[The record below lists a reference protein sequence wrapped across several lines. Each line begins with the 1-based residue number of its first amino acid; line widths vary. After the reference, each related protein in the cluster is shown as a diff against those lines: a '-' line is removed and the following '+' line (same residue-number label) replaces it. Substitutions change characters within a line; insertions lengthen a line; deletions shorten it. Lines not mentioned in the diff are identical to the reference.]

1 MERQVL
7 LAVFLSFLVL
17 VLWQRWVGPPPTA
30 TPTDAV
36 IESPADERGPDPAA
50 ALQPL
55 TRVQQPAAAL
65 EPAAPVAA
73 PENFEPLVS
82 DTEPR
87 EIVVEGEYVRAVFA
101 NRGAK
106 LISWQLKQYDNDA
119 GGWVELIPAEIEP
132 AQAWPF
138 SLGVPGDPGVT
149 ARLDEA
155 LFRPSVSALQL
166 SADAATLTFEY
177 EDSSGLRA
185 RKSFTFQAEAG
196 QPYVVEFDATVTT
209 AAGSV
214 PLTMRWGP
222 ALGGIRAAA
231 SRFTQQQ
238 MPAALLYGRVFEGDL
253 LQEVDVLRAQP
264 TDLTERSR
272 YEGQFAFA
280 GVDNHY
286 FLAAALPN
294 DVETRIDYRPVS
306 SVSLEHDL
314 VAFDMTLGPD
324 QPAVQ
329 VFLGPKDF
337 DVLAA
342 VHPDLVRAVN
352 FGWLSAIVVPL
363 HRTLKWIYGFL
374 GNYGWSIVLLTV
386 LINIVIFPLRH
397 KSVVSMRKMQELAP
411 QMKAI
416 QARYAHLKATDPAKQ
431 KMQQETMELYKKHGA
446 NPVAGCLPMLL
457 TMPILFA
464 MFRLLSAAVEIRG
477 APFALWITDLSVHD
491 PLYVTPLLMSA
502 SMFVQQRLQPSA
514 ADPMQQKMMMMMP
527 IVFTFMFL
535 WAPSGL
541 VLYWLTSNLFGIG
554 QQLTTNRIIGPPKI
568 HQVRP
573 PAEGKAKPALAKKA
587 VNVEPTDHSRLED
600 KASVVTIDADV
611 NTGVAVQTVD
621 VEPTDHARF
630 EAPVPSGAASK
641 PLGDSLNLQKKRARS
656 GKRGRRSRRK

>member
-17 VLWQRWVGPPPTA
+17 VLWQRWVGPPPTP
-30 TPTDAV
+30 TPADIV
-36 IESPADERGPDPAA
+36 SESPADELGPGAVAA
-50 ALQPL
+50 PQPL
-55 TRVQQPAAAL
+55 ARVQQSAAAL
-65 EPAAPVAA
+65 EPAAPVVV
-73 PENFEPLVS
+73 PENFEPVVS
-82 DTEPR
+82 DSEPR
-87 EIVVEGEYVRAVFA
+87 EIVVESAYVRAVFA

-119 GGWVELIPAEIEP
+119 GGSVELIPAEIEP

-138 SLGVPGDPGVT
+138 SLGVPGDPQLT

-155 LFRPSVSALQL
+155 LFRPSASALQL
-166 SADAATLTFEY
+166 SADAATLTFDY

-185 RKSFTFQAEAG
+185 RKSFTFQAEAE
-196 QPYVVEFDATVTT
+196 QPYVVDFDATVTT
-209 AAGSV
+209 AAGSIPV
-214 PLTMRWGP
+214 TMRWGP
-222 ALGGIRAAA
+222 ALGGIREAA
-231 SRFTQQQ
+231 SRLTQQQ

-253 LQEVDVLRAQP
+253 LQEVDVMRARP
-264 TDLTERSR
+264 TDLAERSR

-286 FLAAALPN
+286 FLAAALPS
-294 DVETRIDYRPVS
+294 DGETRIDYRPVS

-314 VAFDMTLGPD
+314 VAFDLTVASG
-324 QPAVQ
+324 QAAVQ

-342 VHPDLVRAVN
+342 VHPDLVRAVD
-352 FGWLSAIVVPL
+352 FGWFSALVVPL
-363 HRTLKWIYGFL
+363 HRTLKWLNGFV
-374 GNYGWSIVLLTV
+374 GNYGWSIILLTV

-411 QMKAI
+411 EMKAI

-431 KMQQETMELYKKHGA
+431 KMQQETMALYKKHGA
-446 NPVAGCLPMLL
+446 NPVSGCLPMLL

-477 APFALWITDLSVHD
+477 APFTLWITDLSVHD
-491 PLYVTPLLMSA
+491 PFFVTPLLMSA

-514 ADPMQQKMMMMMP
+514 ADPMQQKMMLLMP
-527 IVFTFMFL
+527 IMFTFFFL

-568 HQVRP
+568 HKVRP
-573 PAEGKAKPALAKKA
+573 PAEGKAKPALAEK
-587 VNVEPTDHSRLED
+587 
-600 KASVVTIDADV
+600 
-611 NTGVAVQTVD
+611 TVD
-621 VEPTDHARF
+621 VEPTDHSESEEKAGGATISGERKTVEATDHTRF
-630 EAPVPSGAASK
+630 DAPDRVDPSLHGQDPK
-641 PLGDSLNLQKKRARS
+641 KKRGRS
-656 GKRGRRSRRK
+656 AKRARRSRRK

>member
-17 VLWQRWVGPPPTA
+17 VLWQRWVGPPPIP
-30 TPTDAV
+30 TPTDV
-36 IESPADERGPDPAA
+36 VGESPADGLGPGVTATP
-50 ALQPL
+50 QPL
-55 TRVQQPAAAL
+55 ARAQQPAAAL
-65 EPAAPVAA
+65 EPAAPGVG
-73 PENFEPLVS
+73 PENFERVVS
-82 DTEPR
+82 DSEPR
-87 EIVVEGEYVRAVFA
+87 EIVVESAYVRAVFA

-119 GGWVELIPAEIEP
+119 GGPVELIPAEIEP
-132 AQAWPF
+132 GQAWPF
-138 SLGVPGDPGVT
+138 SLGVPSDPQLT

-155 LFRPSVSALQL
+155 LFRPSASALQL
-166 SADAATLTFEY
+166 SADAGTLTFDY

-185 RKSFTFQAEAG
+185 RKSFTFQAEVA
-196 QPYVVEFDATVTT
+196 QPYVIDFDATVTT

-238 MPAALLYGRVFEGDL
+238 MPAALLYGRAFEGDL
-253 LQEVDVLRAQP
+253 LQEVDMLRARP
-264 TDLTERSR
+264 ADLSERSR
-272 YEGQFAFA
+272 YEGQFVFA

-286 FLAAALPN
+286 FLAAVLPN
-294 DVETRIDYRPVS
+294 DGETRIDYRPVS

-314 VAFDMTLGPD
+314 VAFDLTLGPD
-324 QPAVQ
+324 QAAVR

-342 VHPDLVRAVN
+342 VHPDLVRAVD
-352 FGWLSAIVVPL
+352 FGWLSALVVPL
-363 HRTLKWIYGFL
+363 HRTLKWLNGFV
-374 GNYGWSIVLLTV
+374 GNYGWSIILLTV

-411 QMKAI
+411 EMKAI

-446 NPVAGCLPMLL
+446 NPVSGCLPMLL

-477 APFALWITDLSVHD
+477 APFTLWVTDLSVHD

-514 ADPMQQKMMMMMP
+514 ADPMQQKMMLLMP

-573 PAEGKAKPALAKKA
+573 PAEGKAKPALAEK
-587 VNVEPTDHSRLED
+587 
-600 KASVVTIDADV
+600 
-611 NTGVAVQTVD
+611 TVD
-621 VEPTDHARF
+621 VEPTDHSQSKEKAGGATIGGERKTVEATDHARF
-630 EAPVPSGAASK
+630 DAPDRVDPSLHGLD
-641 PLGDSLNLQKKRARS
+641 PQKKRGRS
-656 GKRGRRSRRK
+656 AKRGRRSRRK

>member
-17 VLWQRWVGPPPTA
+17 VLWQRWVGPPPTDAVSESSADELGPGAAA
-30 TPTDAV
+30 TP
-36 IESPADERGPDPAA
+36 
-50 ALQPL
+50 QPL
-55 TRVQQPAAAL
+55 TRVQQSAAAL
-65 EPAAPVAA
+65 EPAAPVVV
-73 PENFEPLVS
+73 PENFEPVVS
-82 DTEPR
+82 DSEPR
-87 EIVVEGEYVRAVFA
+87 EIVVESAYVRAVFA

-119 GGWVELIPAEIEP
+119 GGSVELIPAEIEP

-138 SLGVPGDPGVT
+138 SLGVPGDPQLT

-155 LFRPSVSALQL
+155 LFRPSASALQL
-166 SADAATLTFEY
+166 SADAATLTFDY

-185 RKSFTFQAEAG
+185 RKSFTFQAEAE
-196 QPYVVEFDATVTT
+196 QPYVVDFDATVTT
-209 AAGSV
+209 AAGSIPV
-214 PLTMRWGP
+214 TIRWGP
-222 ALGGIRAAA
+222 ALGGIREAA
-231 SRFTQQQ
+231 SRLTQQQ

-253 LQEVDVLRAQP
+253 LQEVDVMRARP
-264 TDLTERSR
+264 TDLAERSR

-286 FLAAALPN
+286 FLAAALPS
-294 DVETRIDYRPVS
+294 DGETRIDYRPVS

-314 VAFDMTLGPD
+314 VAFDLTVASG
-324 QPAVQ
+324 QAAVQ

-342 VHPDLVRAVN
+342 VHPDLVRAVD
-352 FGWLSAIVVPL
+352 FGWFSALVVPL
-363 HRTLKWIYGFL
+363 HRTLKWLNGFV
-374 GNYGWSIVLLTV
+374 GNYGWSIILLTV

-411 QMKAI
+411 EMKAI

-431 KMQQETMELYKKHGA
+431 KMQQETMALYKKHGA
-446 NPVAGCLPMLL
+446 NPVSGCLPMLL

-477 APFALWITDLSVHD
+477 APFTLWITDLSVHD
-491 PLYVTPLLMSA
+491 PFFVTPLLMSA

-514 ADPMQQKMMMMMP
+514 ADPMQQKMMLLMP
-527 IVFTFMFL
+527 IMFTFFFL

-568 HQVRP
+568 HKVRP
-573 PAEGKAKPALAKKA
+573 PAEGKAKPALAEK
-587 VNVEPTDHSRLED
+587 
-600 KASVVTIDADV
+600 
-611 NTGVAVQTVD
+611 TVD
-621 VEPTDHARF
+621 VEPTDHSESEEKAGGATISGERKTVEATDHTRF
-630 EAPVPSGAASK
+630 DAPDRVDPSLHGRD
-641 PLGDSLNLQKKRARS
+641 PQKKRGRS
-656 GKRGRRSRRK
+656 AKRARRSRRK

>member
-17 VLWQRWVGPPPTA
+17 VLWQRWVGPPPIP
-30 TPTDAV
+30 TPTDV
-36 IESPADERGPDPAA
+36 VGESPADGLGPGVTATP
-50 ALQPL
+50 QPL
-55 TRVQQPAAAL
+55 ARAQQPAAAL
-65 EPAAPVAA
+65 EPVAPAVAL
-73 PENFEPLVS
+73 ENFESVVS
-82 DTEPR
+82 DGEPR
-87 EIVVEGEYVRAVFA
+87 EIVVEGEYVRAVFS

-119 GGWVELIPAEIEP
+119 GGPVELIPAEIEP
-132 AQAWPF
+132 GQAWPF
-138 SLGVPGDPGVT
+138 SLGVPSDPQLT

-155 LFRPSVSALQL
+155 LFRPSASALQL
-166 SADAATLTFEY
+166 SADAGTLTFDY

-185 RKSFTFQAEAG
+185 RKSFTFQAEVA
-196 QPYVVEFDATVTT
+196 QPYVIDFDATVTT

-238 MPAALLYGRVFEGDL
+238 MPAALLYGRAFEGDL
-253 LQEVDVLRAQP
+253 LQEVDMLRARP
-264 TDLTERSR
+264 ADLSERSR
-272 YEGQFAFA
+272 YEGQFVFA

-286 FLAAALPN
+286 FLAAVLPN
-294 DVETRIDYRPVS
+294 DGETRIDYRPVS

-314 VAFDMTLGPD
+314 VAFDLTLGPD
-324 QPAVQ
+324 QAAVR

-342 VHPDLVRAVN
+342 VHPDLVRAVD
-352 FGWLSAIVVPL
+352 FGWLSALVVPL
-363 HRTLKWIYGFL
+363 HRTLKWINGFV

-411 QMKAI
+411 EMKAI

-446 NPVAGCLPMLL
+446 NPVSGCLPMLL

-477 APFALWITDLSVHD
+477 APFTLWVTDLSVHD

-514 ADPMQQKMMMMMP
+514 ADPMQQKMMLLMP

-573 PAEGKAKPALAKKA
+573 PAEGKAKPALAEK
-587 VNVEPTDHSRLED
+587 
-600 KASVVTIDADV
+600 
-611 NTGVAVQTVD
+611 TVD
-621 VEPTDHARF
+621 VEPTDHSQSKEKAGGATIGGERKTVEATDHARF
-630 EAPVPSGAASK
+630 DAPDRVDPSLHGLD
-641 PLGDSLNLQKKRARS
+641 PQKKRGRS
-656 GKRGRRSRRK
+656 AKRGRRSRRK